1 MKIDTIML
9 AAAILTA
16 VAVVIVPVSIIFA
29 P

>member
-16 VAVVIVPVSIIFA
+16 VAVVIITVPIIFA

>member
-16 VAVVIVPVSIIFA
+16 VAVVVITVPIIFT

>member
-16 VAVVIVPVSIIFA
+16 VAVVVITVPIIFA

>member
-16 VAVVIVPVSIIFA
+16 VLFVVATVSSAIIK
-29 P
+29 